1 MRHHTTAALAT
12 AALLAL
18 AGCSDSDSSSKPAA
32 QPPGTAAPA
41 ASAPQAT
48 VGGATATPAG
58 PPAPVPIGQPVTLLR
73 DGGSGITMTA
83 AQALDVAT
91 GTEPSG
97 AAPAGS
103 RLYAVQWRIQA
114 SGTQAI
120 SSSPAMGSTVIDDQ
134 GQQYPVLTRDI
145 TAGPAMPLSVSIAA
159 GDSRTGWVVYAVPT
173 TAKITKVQY
182 SPGLGLAADTGTW
195 TT

>member
-1 MRHHTTAALAT
+1 MKHRTTAALAVGAT
-12 AALLAL
+12 LLAL
-18 AGCSDSDSSSKPAA
+18 ASCNDSNSSKPAA
-32 QPPGTAAPA
+32 QPPGATAPA

-48 VGGATATPAG
+48 KGGATATPAG

-83 AQALDVAT
+83 TQTLDVAT

-159 GDSRTGWVVYAVPT
+159 GDSRTGWVVYAVPAA
-173 TAKITKVQY
+173 AKITKIQY